1 MSSEFENKLIILL
14 ALESIGFMSKNEL
27 NSILSD
33 GGMLGYIDMVL
44 ALDVLVEDAS
54 VAQREMYYEITQK
67 GKEELD
73 LFLNKIPN
81 SIKNNLLLNAPDH
94 KSSLNQ
100 HRDVVVFYSRQ
111 ADRYHVDIYMYVD
124 GLLFLKVKHA
134 SREKNNVNIAQHAK
148 QNRDK
153 LYNVIWDL
161 GKAVDTTRDSV
172 SRGEVQ
178 LFMEQGLQYM
188 KVSYEVG
195 NDFWELRFLVPFR
208 DEIDIFVN
216 NWHYRADEIVA
227 DIKKLLLDA

>member
-54 VAQREMYYEITQK
+54 VAQREMHYEITQK

-111 ADRYHVDIYMYVD
+111 ADRYHVDI
-124 GLLFLKVKHA
+124 
-134 SREKNNVNIAQHAK
+134 
-148 QNRDK
+148 
-153 LYNVIWDL
+153 
-161 GKAVDTTRDSV
+161 
-172 SRGEVQ
+172 
-178 LFMEQGLQYM
+178 
-188 KVSYEVG
+188 
-195 NDFWELRFLVPFR
+195 
-208 DEIDIFVN
+208 
-216 NWHYRADEIVA
+216 
-227 DIKKLLLDA
+227 